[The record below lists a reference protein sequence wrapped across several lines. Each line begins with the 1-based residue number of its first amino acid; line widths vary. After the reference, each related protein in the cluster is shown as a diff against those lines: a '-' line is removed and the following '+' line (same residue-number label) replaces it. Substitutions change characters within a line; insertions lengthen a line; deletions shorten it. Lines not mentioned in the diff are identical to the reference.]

1 MKNQS
6 NNLLNPELIAERGE
20 QIYQERLKDSLEKK
34 HTGEFVAIEVES
46 RKHFLAKTAENA
58 LEQARKAFPDK
69 IFHLIRVGY
78 SGVYK
83 VSWSAS
89 HKNYGWIF

>member
-46 RKHFLAKTAENA
+46 RKHFLAKTAENV
-58 LEQARKAFPDK
+58 LEQAPTAFPDK
-69 IFHLIRVGY
+69 IFYIIRVAN
-78 SGVYK
+78 SVEFQVK
-83 VSWSAS
+83 LLDKHKEHSWR
-89 HKNYGWIF
+89 F